1 MRVLYTFT
9 VVLIAVLAAGHYE
22 RFTSL
27 AGALTC
33 TPIAYILPVAFHY
46 KLTRLTKREKICD
59 LALIIIGVVGMVI
72 VTTLS
77 IVEWASL

>member
-1 MRVLYTFT
+1 MGT
-9 VVLIAVLAAGHYE
+9 VVVVAIIAAGSYE

-46 KLTRLTKREKICD
+46 KLTRASKKEKICD
-59 LALIIIGVVGMVI
+59 LVLIVIGLVGMVT
-72 VTTLS
+72 VTAIS
-77 IVEWASL
+77 IAEWAKS